1 MPDEF
6 HDLRTCG
13 QEHVLRYWAELS
25 PEVQSQL
32 RLQLGGVNARELA
45 ELFAC
50 RHDLANW
57 QELAARA
64 VSPPAFRLNDAQ
76 PRFAKVEAIA
86 RGEAALGDGKVGA
99 ILVAGGQG
107 TRLGFDHPKGMFPAG
122 PVSQRSLFQIFADQ
136 LIARGRRYGVRIPL
150 YLMTSP
156 ATHDETVA
164 YFDEHDYLGLSR
176 DDVTIFCQG
185 TMPAIDAETGKLLL
199 AEKHSLA
206 LSPDGHGGTLAALV
220 RHQGL
225 SQARE
230 RGIEQ
235 LFYFQVDNP
244 LVEIADPA
252 LVGYHL
258 LCASEMSTLVVAKQD
273 PSEKVGVLVE
283 IDGRVRVL
291 EYSDLPAEAA
301 ARRTADGSLALWAG
315 NTAVHVFDVA
325 FLARMESHAQ
335 ALPFHLA
342 FKAVPFIN
350 ELGQRIEPQKPNA
363 IKFERFVFDLLPHAR
378 NAIVVEIDP
387 AAGFAP
393 IKNASGAARDTPET
407 ARAAMLALHRRWLR
421 EAGAAVADDAIV
433 EISPHF
439 ALDARQLP
447 AKIKPGTR
455 IGSPTFLQADC

>member
-1 MPDEF
+1 MQDDF
-6 HDLRTCG
+6 HHLRTCG
-13 QEHVLRYWAELS
+13 QEHVLRYWEELS
-25 PEVQSQL
+25 PEVQTQLRSQL
-32 RLQLGGVNARELA
+32 GSVNVQELA

-50 RHDLANW
+50 RQELANW
-57 QELAARA
+57 SELAARA

-76 PRFAKVEAIA
+76 PRFANSDAVA
-86 RGEAALGDGKVGA
+86 RGEAALRDGRVAA

-122 PVSQRSLFQIFADQ
+122 PVSQRTLFQIFADQ
-136 LIARGRRYGVRIPL
+136 LRARGERYGVRIPL

-176 DDVTIFCQG
+176 EDVTIFCQG
-185 TMPAIDAETGKLLL
+185 TMPAIDAQTGKLLL

-206 LSPDGHGGTLAALV
+206 LSPDGHGGTLSALA
-220 RHQGL
+220 RHQLLMKAL
-225 SQARE
+225 S

-252 LVGYHL
+252 FIGYHL
-258 LCASEMSTLVVAKQD
+258 LSQSEMSTLVVAKQD

-283 IDGRVRVL
+283 IDGQVRVL
-291 EYSDLPAEAA
+291 EYSDLPPEAA
-301 ARRTADGSLALWAG
+301 ERRTPDGSLALWAG
-315 NTAVHVFDVA
+315 NTAVHVFERS
-325 FLARMESHAQ
+325 FLERVESQAS

-342 FKAVPFIN
+342 FKAVPFIDDLG
-350 ELGQRIEPQKPNA
+350 ELITPQEPNA
-363 IKFERFVFDLLPHAR
+363 IKFERFIFDLLPHAK

-393 IKNASGAARDTPET
+393 IKNASGAPRDTPET
-407 ARAAMLALHRRWLR
+407 SRAAMVARHRRLLA
-421 EAGAAVADDAIV
+421 EAGAQIDGDGLV
-433 EISPHF
+433 EISPLY
-439 ALDARQLP
+439 ALDAAELRTKLP
-447 AKIKPGTR
+447 QDARLSAPL
-455 IGSPTFLQADC
+455 FLS